1 MHVHASDHSS
11 RFADR
16 AAKMLERVEHRPALS
31 RGDREAAYRLR
42 YDAYLRQNLLN
53 PRIDAILYDEVYDES
68 PNSLTTLTYIEGELA
83 STVRLHAMADE
94 IAVSPAHDVF
104 PDVLGPLLRRHR
116 VIIEPARLAAR
127 ADMARRFPELPY
139 FALRPPWMAAHHFN
153 ADHIILSCASG
164 HEGYYRRVYNF
175 QTWSGL
181 RSYPKVTAKVICI
194 GLDFAAERERVE
206 ARYPSFRS
214 TPTEREALLGALSLY
229 LGPVA
234 TPMGQDLALADVQQA
249 MPDKVDLPFD

>member
-1 MHVHASDHSS
+1 MHVHASGHSS

-16 AAKMLERVEHRPALS
+16 AAKMLERVEHRPALC
-31 RGDREAAYRLR
+31 RADREAAYRLR

-94 IAVSPAHDVF
+94 VAVSPAHDVF

-127 ADMARRFPELPY
+127 AEMARRFPELPY

-153 ADHIILSCASG
+153 ADHIVLSCASG
-164 HEGYYRRVYNF
+164 HEGYYRRVYHF

-214 TPTEREALLGALSLY
+214 TATEREALLGALSLS
-229 LGPVA
+229 LGPVT

-249 MPDKVDLPFD
+249 NARQRRLSI

>member
-1 MHVHASDHSS
+1 MHVHVSGHSS

-16 AAKMLERVEHRPALS
+16 AAKMLERVEHRPALC
-31 RGDREAAYRLR
+31 RADREAAYRLR
-42 YDAYLRQNLLN
+42 YEAYLRQNLLN

-83 STVRLHAMADE
+83 STVRLHAIADE
-94 IAVSPAHDVF
+94 VAVSPAHDVF
-104 PDVLGPLLRRHR
+104 PDVLGPLLRRRR

-127 ADMARRFPELPY
+127 AEMARRFPELPY

-153 ADHIILSCASG
+153 AHHIVLSCASG

-194 GLDFAAERERVE
+194 GLDFAAERDRVE
-206 ARYPSFRS
+206 ARYPSFGS
-214 TPTEREALLGALSLY
+214 TPTEREALLGELSLSP
-229 LGPVA
+229 GPVT
-234 TPMGQDLALADVQQA
+234 TPMGQDLAQADFRQA
-249 MPDKVDLPFD
+249 NAR

>member
-1 MHVHASDHSS
+1 MHVHASGHSS

-16 AAKMLERVEHRPALS
+16 AAKMLERVEHRPALC
-31 RGDREAAYRLR
+31 RADREEAYRLR
-42 YDAYLRQNLLN
+42 YDAYSRQNLLD

-83 STVRLHAMADE
+83 STVRLHALADE
-94 IAVSPAHDVF
+94 VAVSPARDVF
-104 PDVLGPLLRRHR
+104 PDVLAPLLRRRR

-153 ADHIILSCASG
+153 ADHIVLSCASG
-164 HEGYYRRVYNF
+164 HEGYYHRVYNF

-181 RSYPKVTAKVICI
+181 RSYPKVTAKVICV
-194 GLDFAAERERVE
+194 GLAFAAERERVE

-214 TPTEREALLGALSLY
+214 TPTEREALLGALSLSSGAGRDSDGAKS
-229 LGPVA
+229 GPS
-234 TPMGQDLALADVQQA
+234 PRPQA
-249 MPDKVDLPFD
+249 NARQRKLSI

>member
-1 MHVHASDHSS
+1 MHVHASGHSS

-16 AAKMLERVEHRPALS
+16 AAKMLERIEHRPALC
-31 RGDREAAYRLR
+31 RADRDAAYRLR

-94 IAVSPAHDVF
+94 DAVSPAHDVF
-104 PDVLGPLLRRHR
+104 PDVLGPLLRRR
-116 VIIEPARLAAR
+116 RIIIEPARLAAR

-139 FALRPPWMAAHHFN
+139 FALRPPWIAAQHFN
-153 ADHIILSCASG
+153 ADHIVLSCASG

-175 QTWSGL
+175 QTWSDL

-214 TPTEREALLGALSLY
+214 TPTEREALLSALSLC
-229 LGPVA
+229 LGPVT

-249 MPDKVDLPFD
+249 NARQRKLSI

>member
-16 AAKMLERVEHRPALS
+16 AAKMLERVKHRPALC
-31 RGDREAAYRLR
+31 RADREAAYRLR
-42 YDAYLRQNLLN
+42 YEAYLRQNLLN

-68 PNSLTTLTYIEGELA
+68 PNALTIMTYIEGELA

-94 IAVSPAHDVF
+94 VAVSPAHDVF
-104 PDVLGPLLRRHR
+104 PDVLGPLLRRRR

-127 ADMARRFPELPY
+127 AEMARRFPELPY

-153 ADHIILSCASG
+153 ADHIVLSCASG
-164 HEGYYRRVYNF
+164 HEGYYRRIYHF
-175 QTWSGL
+175 ETWSGL

-194 GLDFAAERERVE
+194 GLDFAAEQERVE

-214 TPTEREALLGALSLY
+214 TATEREALLGALSLSP
-229 LGPVA
+229 GPVT
-234 TPMGQDLALADVQQA
+234 TPMAQDPALADVRRA
-249 MPDKVDLPFD
+249 SARRATT